1 MRVRFGP
8 FEADLRSG
16 ELSRDGRKVPLQ
28 DKPFHILALLVERPG
43 ELVTRDELRQ
53 RLWPADTFVDFEHG
67 LNTAV
72 KKLRQGLEDSAE
84 DPRYVETLARRGYRF
99 IAPVTAPDAETVD
112 PAGAAP
118 ARARR
123 FGGRWAASVL
133 AAVLGAAIAGIVLVR
148 DRARPATRPAEA
160 PSLVVLPFANLG
172 GSPQDDYLADGLS
185 EVVITELAKV
195 PGLLVISRNTAFLYR
210 GRPADVRRM
219 ASDLHVTHVLEG
231 SVQRADGQLR
241 VSAQLIDA
249 KSGYHLWAEKYDR
262 PARDIFALQDDISDN
277 VGGALRLSLR
287 PAGAT
292 RPAAPPT
299 TNLEA
304 YDAYLRGRFHFQKL
318 YNTASAEGAGEAE
331 AAIAQLER
339 AVALDAGF
347 ALGHAAL
354 GEAYASSFFLVEAR
368 KEWEEKAWVSI
379 ERALSLDP
387 GLAQA
392 YAARG
397 SLAWTLANGFPHER
411 AAADFRRALALDPN
425 LVDARWRLG
434 RLYMHVGLF
443 EKALAELTAA
453 QRLAPDELRAL
464 NRIGMVYTFQ
474 QKFESAL
481 AAFDKQPEQS
491 LDDERLAPLT
501 YLGRYDDARRVAE
514 ACLRKDPTDANFTS
528 GYAVLLART
537 GDFAGAEE
545 YIGRTLRNDRGLSHF
560 HHAEYHVASAYALMG
575 KKAAAVEWLRAG
587 GRARNALLPA
597 VP

>member
-99 IAPVTAPDAETVD
+99 IAPVTEPDAETVD
-112 PAGAAP
+112 PAVAAP

-133 AAVLGAAIAGIVLVR
+133 AAVLGAAIVGIVLVR
-148 DRARPATRPAEA
+148 DRTGPATGAAEA

-241 VSAQLIDA
+241 VSAQLTTVAEADITAIARLREQA
-249 KSGYHLWAEKYDR
+249 KAEFE
-262 PARDIFALQDDISDN
+262 AREGI
-277 VGGALRLSLR
+277 RLSFL
-287 PAGAT
+287 PFFAMATCEALKVHPNVNASIDMDAGTVTYHDAVHHELD
-292 RPAAPPT
+292 PLAA
-299 TNLEA
+299 A
-304 YDAYLRGRFHFQKL
+304 GW
-318 YNTASAEGAGEAE
+318 GAK
-331 AAIAQLER
+331 
-339 AVALDAGF
+339 VALDRFPRAVFAIMRLPVTWRVIEKLMLGQVAHPGEARGAGR
-347 ALGHAAL
+347 AAMKLIDSLGHAA
-354 GEAYASSFFLVEAR
+354 
-368 KEWEEKAWVSI
+368 
-379 ERALSLDP
+379 
-387 GLAQA
+387 
-392 YAARG
+392 
-397 SLAWTLANGFPHER
+397 
-411 AAADFRRALALDPN
+411 
-425 LVDARWRLG
+425 
-434 RLYMHVGLF
+434 
-443 EKALAELTAA
+443 
-453 QRLAPDELRAL
+453 
-464 NRIGMVYTFQ
+464 
-474 QKFESAL
+474 
-481 AAFDKQPEQS
+481 
-491 LDDERLAPLT
+491 
-501 YLGRYDDARRVAE
+501 
-514 ACLRKDPTDANFTS
+514 
-528 GYAVLLART
+528 
-537 GDFAGAEE
+537 
-545 YIGRTLRNDRGLSHF
+545 
-560 HHAEYHVASAYALMG
+560 
-575 KKAAAVEWLRAG
+575 
-587 GRARNALLPA
+587 
-597 VP
+597 